1 MTLEF
6 LSIFQDFS
14 MTFPENLFFQD
25 FQWFSMTVGT
35 LNKGGLYKI
44 GLCDHHNDIED
55 SCRLGHNPMDEK

>member
-1 MTLEF
+1 
-6 LSIFQDFS
+6 
-14 MTFPENLFFQD
+14 
-25 FQWFSMTVGT
+25 MTVGT